1 MFWLGVA
8 PEPLNSTCVL
18 PDKDDDS
25 CILGAANVLV
35 QAIDNAL
42 SPQVKLRAKEI
53 ANRISTEVMFIS

>member
-8 PEPLNSTCVL
+8 SEPLNSTCVL

-42 SPQVKLRAKEI
+42 SPRVKSRAREI
-53 ANRISTEVMFIS
+53 ASRISTEVMFIT